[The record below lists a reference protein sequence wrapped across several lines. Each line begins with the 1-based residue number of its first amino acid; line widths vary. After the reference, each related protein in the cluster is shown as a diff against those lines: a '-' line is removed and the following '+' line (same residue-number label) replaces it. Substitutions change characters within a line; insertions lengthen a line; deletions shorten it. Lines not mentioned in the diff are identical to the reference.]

1 MATAD
6 DGMGQ
11 PVRKRLDYS
20 SLIGAGLAVLSLVG
34 GLILEGG
41 HFADI
46 RQASALLIV
55 LGGTLGAVLLNTPL
69 ELFMRLVRRLPEIFY
84 YAPEQLEER
93 VEDIARLAQKARR
106 EGVVSLEDDLEKIQ
120 DPFLRRALELGVD
133 GMAQQEYRETLELEL
148 ELAERR
154 AEAEAHVLES
164 AGGYAPTLGILGAV
178 LGLIQVMKHIENI
191 DQVGPGIAVAF
202 VATLYG
208 VGSANLLFLPAAGKL
223 RARSRAQL
231 VRNEMIMEGVAA
243 VMDGLNPKMI
253 RQKLASFQQRS
264 GTEVRRKSAK
274 LGDAAKV
281 TAPAGVPTVQG

>member
-6 DGMGQ
+6 ESAARPGG
-11 PVRKRLDYS
+11 KRLDYS
-20 SLIGAGLAVLSLVG
+20 SLMGALFAVLSIVG

-69 ELFMRLVRRLPEIFY
+69 DLFVRMLRRLPELFY
-84 YAPEQLEER
+84 YLPDQTDQRLD
-93 VEDIARLAQKARR
+93 DIAQLALKARR
-106 EGVVSLEDDLEKIQ
+106 EGIVSLEDDLEKVE
-120 DPFLRRALELGVD
+120 DPFLHRALALAVD
-133 GMAQQEYRETLELEL
+133 GMAQQEYRETLGLEI

-154 AEAEAHVLES
+154 ADAEAQVLES

-191 DQVGPGIAVAF
+191 DEVGPGIAVAF

-223 RARSRAQL
+223 KARSRSQIL
-231 VRNEMIMEGVAA
+231 CNEMVMEGVAA

-253 RQKLASFQQRS
+253 RQKLASFQQQGAGEAR
-264 GTEVRRKSAK
+264 RRKGRLSESA
-274 LGDAAKV
+274 GVAS
-281 TAPAGVPTVQG
+281 VPTVQG

>member
-6 DGMGQ
+6 NSTDQ
-11 PVRKRLDYS
+11 ALKKRLDFS
-20 SLIGAGLAVLSLVG
+20 SLLGTSLAVISLVG

-41 HFADI
+41 QFADI

-69 ELFMRLVRRLPEIFY
+69 ELFTRLMKRLPELFY
-84 YAPEQLEER
+84 YVPDQVDER
-93 VEDIARLAQKARR
+93 IEDIARLAQKARR
-106 EGVVSLEDDLEKIQ
+106 EGVVSLEDELEKIQ

-133 GMAQQEYRETLELEL
+133 GMAQQEYRETLELEI

-223 RARSRAQL
+223 RARSRSQL
-231 VRNEMIMEGVAA
+231 VCNEMIMEGVAA

-253 RQKLASFQQRS
+253 RQKLASFQQR
-264 GTEVRRKSAK
+264 GTAEVRRKSAK
-274 LGDAAKV
+274 LSETSKIAS
-281 TAPAGVPTVQG
+281 PAGVPTVQG

>member
-6 DGMGQ
+6 NNQDQ
-11 PVRKRLDYS
+11 KPKKRLDYS
-20 SLIGAGLAVLSLVG
+20 SLMGSGLAVVSLVG

-69 ELFMRLVRRLPEIFY
+69 ELFKRVLRRLPEVFY
-84 YAPEQLEER
+84 YVPDQMDER
-93 VEDIARLAQKARR
+93 LNDIARLAQKARR
-106 EGVVSLEDDLEKIQ
+106 EGVVSLEDELEKIA

-133 GMAQQEYRETLELEL
+133 GMAQQEYRETMELEL

-223 RARSRAQL
+223 RARSRSEL
-231 VRNEMIMEGVAA
+231 VCNEMVMEGVAA

-253 RQKLASFQQRS
+253 RQKLASFQQRGLS
-264 GTEVRRKSAK
+264 EVRRKPAK
-274 LGDAAKV
+274 MGETVKV
-281 TAPAGVPTVQG
+281 SAPAGVPTVQG